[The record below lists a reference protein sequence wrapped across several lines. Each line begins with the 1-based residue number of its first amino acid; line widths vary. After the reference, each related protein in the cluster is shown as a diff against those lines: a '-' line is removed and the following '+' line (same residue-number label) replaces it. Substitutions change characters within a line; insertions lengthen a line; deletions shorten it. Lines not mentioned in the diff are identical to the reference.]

1 VLAGVNQL
9 AGGNGAG
16 SNEATRMQL

>member
-1 VLAGVNQL
+1 VLASVNQL

-16 SNEATRMQL
+16 PIDATRMQL